1 MLCRHKLHALT
12 HTSLHFTSLLFV
24 NATSQFCDILASRRS
39 AVNYI
44 DVKNLRKWLIPVSA
58 VATACCGRAFQFII
72 VRGIK
77 LNLKIF
83 VRDEVLFMHVSS
95 FPGGPNKGVQG
106 QGSRVIKSLLEQ
118 AQSINLMS
126 LLE

>member
-1 MLCRHKLHALT
+1 MAVTMCSYINKT
-12 HTSLHFTSLLFV
+12 YTSLRHVDASSRFRFRVHFSLLFV

-39 AVNYI
+39 AVDYI

-83 VRDEVLFMHVSS
+83 VRV
-95 FPGGPNKGVQG
+95 
-106 QGSRVIKSLLEQ
+106 
-118 AQSINLMS
+118 
-126 LLE
+126 